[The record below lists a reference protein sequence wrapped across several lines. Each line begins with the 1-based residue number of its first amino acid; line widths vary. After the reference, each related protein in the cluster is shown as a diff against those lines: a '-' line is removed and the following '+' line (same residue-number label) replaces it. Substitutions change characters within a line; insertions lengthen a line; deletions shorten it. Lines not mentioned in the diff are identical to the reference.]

1 MEGSELCAECDW
13 CNKARVFVEGLTKLA
28 HPAWDKNKDIDE
40 FVYNIKKEN
49 NTDIYK
55 LYLAYNKDYKI
66 KLSDAIYQD
75 KKYLYKL
82 INLLK
87 KELKQRKILN

>member
-1 MEGSELCAECDW
+1 MNIFNMTELTFDELVLVY
-13 CNKARVFVEGLTKLA
+13 KY
-28 HPAWDKNKDIDE
+28 KNKDIDE

-49 NTDIYK
+49 NTNIYK
-55 LYLAYNKDYKI
+55 LYLAYNKDYKL
-66 KLSDAIYQD
+66 KLPDVIYQD

-82 INLLK
+82 INILK

>member
-1 MEGSELCAECDW
+1 MNIFNMTELTFDEL
-13 CNKARVFVEGLTKLA
+13 VLVYIY
-28 HPAWDKNKDIDE
+28 KNKDIDE

>member
-1 MEGSELCAECDW
+1 MNIFNMTELTFDELVLVY
-13 CNKARVFVEGLTKLA
+13 KY
-28 HPAWDKNKDIDE
+28 KNKDIDE

-55 LYLAYNKDYKI
+55 LYLVYNKDYKI

>member
-1 MEGSELCAECDW
+1 MNIFNMTELTFDELVLVY
-13 CNKARVFVEGLTKLA
+13 KY
-28 HPAWDKNKDIDE
+28 KNKDIDE

-49 NTDIYK
+49 NTIIYK